1 MTETEWPDDWPLR
14 AIERI
19 ERAEEEA
26 LNFSRMMVAEEKRAQ
41 KAEREVAELR
51 AAGDAVV
58 PFLVAE
64 KPIDYVADGEAWNKR
79 AAFLSLHQAAYHKFR
94 EEWVARKK
102 MNQPHAQGGD

>member
-1 MTETEWPDDWPLR
+1 MNDFTVKERLNLNGGDDSVPLR
-14 AIERI
+14 KLCGEAY
-19 ERAEEEA
+19 EEIDR
-26 LNFSRMMVAEEKRAQ
+26 L
-41 KAEREVAELR
+41 EREVAELR

-102 MNQPHAQGGD
+102 MNQPHAQGGV

>member
-1 MTETEWPDDWPLR
+1 MSNSPTPRTDALIQTRVNYTSVAAWSKALHEH
-14 AIERI
+14 
-19 ERAEEEA
+19 AEQ
-26 LNFSRMMVAEEKRAQ
+26 L
-41 KAEREVAELR
+41 EREVAELR

-102 MNQPHAQGGD
+102 MNQPPAQGGSV

>member
-51 AAGDAVV
+51 EALREAANHAANLGVPEAMLDRWDALIS
-58 PFLVAE
+58 P
-64 KPIDYVADGEAWNKR
+64 P
-79 AAFLSLHQAAYHKFR
+79 
-94 EEWVARKK
+94 
-102 MNQPHAQGGD
+102 AQGGV